1 MRVESIIKFWS
12 ETFELAPFSNGVSSV
27 ELLARPRFLVND
39 NERREKS
46 GAKRGTDGG
55 AKGVP
60 TSYFIIGHT

>member
-1 MRVESIIKFWS
+1 MLVESIIKFSS

-46 GAKRGTDGG
+46 DSALR
-55 AKGVP
+55 V
-60 TSYFIIGHT
+60 SYRSLINTI